1 MDTIASRY
9 AKALI
14 ELAKENDK
22 VEIYQKQIKY
32 VHSVIK
38 ENKELVEFLK
48 CFTIEPS
55 NKKDLLNKIFRN
67 DLDLEV
73 MHFLFLI
80 IDKKR
85 INYLEKIFIEF
96 NSECNEYRNI
106 LEGIIYSCDSL
117 DETQI
122 NKIEESVAL
131 KLNKKVELSNI
142 IDTSLI
148 GGIKVVV
155 NDTVFDN
162 SIANKMQSLKQ
173 ELLNRKDVR

>member
-122 NKIEESVAL
+122 NKIEESA
-131 KLNKKVELSNI
+131 
-142 IDTSLI
+142 
-148 GGIKVVV
+148 
-155 NDTVFDN
+155 
-162 SIANKMQSLKQ
+162 A
-173 ELLNRKDVR
+173 